1 MGRMSDIHI
10 DIIEHQIDPEDV
22 AAVAEY
28 IEGYMKTDEYKIEH
42 MNQEKKVLK
51 DNPIDSK

>member
-28 IEGYMKTDEYKIEH
+28 IEVYMKTDEYKIEH

-51 DNPIDSK
+51 DNTIDSK

>member
-1 MGRMSDIHI
+1 MSDIHI

-28 IEGYMKTDEYKIEH
+28 IEVYMKTDEYKIEH